1 MTAIY
6 EVEILEHGHGYTL
19 KETCQRVN
27 LEEDFILECVDYGIA
42 PVIGESA
49 DDWRFSP
56 AAIARLQRAWRL
68 QRDLEINFTG
78 LGVVLDLL
86 DEMEDLR
93 RKVSVL
99 EKKLRHW
106 EP

>member
-6 EVEILEHGHGYTL
+6 EVEILEQGHGYSL
-19 KETCQRVN
+19 KETCRRIN
-27 LEEDFILECVDYGIA
+27 LEEDFVVQCVDYGIA
-42 PVIGESA
+42 PVSGQA
-49 DDWRFSP
+49 AGDWLFTP
-56 AAIARLQRAWRL
+56 ASIARIQRAWRL

-78 LGVVLDLL
+78 LGVVVDLL